1 MPSFRSSRRVQGLKD
16 SDYDHEIN
24 LVNHDDR
31 VASPSLEAP
40 GDGPRASTGS
50 RLLREEEPG
59 EENETNHDAENN
71 GSAEAGHDPAASREP
86 ETQPSSRQSQDK
98 KRRKVPVL
106 DPGAT
111 TRTGA
116 PSIEVEEPTP
126 HEAPMAVQQASRR
139 ERPSTAERESAI
151 DVLWENERGCICCGI
166 ALFSGKAL
174 GNLDPSPW
182 TNQFH
187 KTSPTTTKTAQVPDP
202 TWEWAW
208 PEWRVHREEG
218 VELDNVGWEYSFMFT
233 KKFSWHGPK
242 WWNSFVRRRAWVRK
256 RVKKKPEDVSE
267 DPHML
272 NSDYFT
278 VTPANH
284 SRSSSVAASRR
295 ESISKA
301 STQTSAPEEKSDIED
316 VWTLMA
322 VLRAARIDREKIEAV
337 ENYLAHANDNLEN
350 LQDEMH
356 DIMGIFVFQASRRL
370 LLSRLTQIYDEAL
383 TGAQNQQD
391 ESGDLEARKKHLA
404 AAIKHADEEV
414 KRLSYWSD
422 VKGLAENG
430 EAKHAVEEG
439 EGWNETWQGVDQ
451 SGPAHVNSGA
461 LPGSPK
467 K

>member
-1 MPSFRSSRRVQGLKD
+1 MPSFRSSRRVTGLKD
-16 SDYDHEIN
+16 SDYDHEIS
-24 LVNHDDR
+24 LVNHEDR
-31 VASPSLEAP
+31 AASTSPEAT
-40 GDGPRASTGS
+40 GDSIRASTGS
-50 RLLREEEPG
+50 QVLQDEDRD
-59 EENETNHDAENN
+59 ENTANRGTDRDVGADV
-71 GSAEAGHDPAASREP
+71 S
-86 ETQPSSRQSQDK
+86 SSRRSDEQELGHQSK
-98 KRRKVPVL
+98 
-106 DPGAT
+106 AT
-111 TRTGA
+111 KQSSTLPLKPQISTNIA
-116 PSIEVEEPTP
+116 PSIEIQEPTP
-126 HEAPMAVQQASRR
+126 HEPPVAIRNSSQRH
-139 ERPSTAERESAI
+139 RPATAERETAI

-187 KTSPTTTKTAQVPDP
+187 KTSPTTTRTAQVPDP
-202 TWEWAW
+202 AWEWAW
-208 PEWRVHREEG
+208 PDWRVHRQEG
-218 VELDNVGWEYSFMFT
+218 VEMDEYGWEYSFMFS

-256 RVKKKPEDVSE
+256 RVRKKPEDVPE

-284 SRSSSVAASRR
+284 SRASSVAGSRR
-295 ESISKA
+295 GSISKS
-301 STQTSAPEEKSDIED
+301 STQTSVADEKPNIED
-316 VWTLMA
+316 IWTLMA
-322 VLRAARIDREKIEAV
+322 ALRASRIDREKIEAV
-337 ENYLAHANDNLEN
+337 ENYLTHAKDNLEH

-370 LLSRLTQIYDEAL
+370 LLSRLTQIYEDAV
-383 TGAQNQQD
+383 AADRQQNGSD
-391 ESGDLEARKKHLA
+391 KAEERKKHLA

-430 EAKHAVEEG
+430 EVKHAVEEN
-439 EGWNETWQGVDQ
+439 EGWNESWQGVDQ
-451 SGPAHVNSGA
+451 SGPAHTNSRA

>member
-1 MPSFRSSRRVQGLKD
+1 MPSFRSSRRVTGLKD

-31 VASPSLEAP
+31 VASPSIETI
-40 GDGPRASTGS
+40 GGVTRASTRS
-50 RLLREEEPG
+50 RLIRDEDQQG
-59 EENETNHDAENN
+59 GHDANARAN
-71 GSAEAGHDPAASREP
+71 GATDCAAGHDASFHQQSIEREQNQQSKPAKPKGAP
-86 ETQPSSRQSQDK
+86 T
-98 KRRKVPVL
+98 L
-106 DPGAT
+106 DPRTTEAT
-111 TRTGA
+111 NA

-126 HEAPMAVQQASRR
+126 QEGPMPVRNGTHRA
-139 ERPSTAERESAI
+139 RPATAERETAV
-151 DVLWENERGCICCGI
+151 DVLWENERGCIACGI

-182 TNQFH
+182 QNQFH
-187 KTSPTTTKTAQVPDP
+187 KTSPTTIKTAQVPDP
-202 TWEWAW
+202 SWEWAW
-208 PEWRVHREEG
+208 PEWRVYRPEG
-218 VELDNVGWEYSFMFT
+218 VTMDEFGWEYSFMFS

-242 WWNSFVRRRAWVRK
+242 WWNSFVRRRCWIRK
-256 RVKKKPEDVSE
+256 RIKKKPENISD

-284 SRSSSVAASRR
+284 SRSSSVAGSRR
-295 ESISKA
+295 GSIGKTSM
-301 STQTSAPEEKSDIED
+301 QTSVMEEKPDIED
-316 VWTLMA
+316 VRTLMA
-322 VLRAARIDREKIEAV
+322 VLRASRIDREKIEAV
-337 ENYLAHANDNLEN
+337 ENYLAHAKDNLEH

-370 LLSRLTQIYDEAL
+370 LLSRLTQIYDDAV
-383 TGAQNQQD
+383 AADRKQD
-391 ESGDLEARKKHLA
+391 DGNGKAKERKEHLA

-430 EAKHAVEEG
+430 EAKHAVAEN
-439 EGWNETWQGVDQ
+439 EGWNDSWQGVDQ

-461 LPGSPK
+461 LPGSPGK
-467 K
+467 

>member
-1 MPSFRSSRRVQGLKD
+1 MPSFRSSRRVTGLKD

-31 VASPSLEAP
+31 VASPSIETIGGAT
-40 GDGPRASTGS
+40 RASTGS
-50 RLLREEEPG
+50 QLLRDEDQEG
-59 EENETNHDAENN
+59 RHGANADAN
-71 GSAEAGHDPAASREP
+71 GDTDRNAGHDAG
-86 ETQPSSRQSQDK
+86 SSRQSVEQEQNQQPK
-98 KRRKVPVL
+98 PAKRQSALTLEPQTTT
-106 DPGAT
+106 AT
-111 TRTGA
+111 TA
-116 PSIEVEEPTP
+116 PSIEVEEPVP
-126 HEAPMAVQQASRR
+126 QD
-139 ERPSTAERESAI
+139 ESH
-151 DVLWENERGCICCGI
+151 DDED
-166 ALFSGKAL
+166 SSSP
-174 GNLDPSPW
+174 DPS
-182 TNQFH
+182 
-187 KTSPTTTKTAQVPDP
+187 
-202 TWEWAW
+202 WEWAW
-208 PEWRVHREEG
+208 PEWRVHRPEG
-218 VELDNVGWEYSFMFT
+218 VATDEFGWEYSFMFS

-242 WWNSFVRRRAWVRK
+242 WWNSFVRRRCWVRK
-256 RVKKKPEDVSE
+256 RIKKKPEDISD

-284 SRSSSVAASRR
+284 SRSSSVAGSRR
-295 ESISKA
+295 GSISKT
-301 STQTSAPEEKSDIED
+301 SIQTSVAEEKPDIED

-322 VLRAARIDREKIEAV
+322 VLRASRIDREKIEAV
-337 ENYLAHANDNLEN
+337 ENYLAHAKDNLEH

-370 LLSRLTQIYDEAL
+370 LLSRLTQIYDDAV
-383 TGAQNQQD
+383 AAD
-391 ESGDLEARKKHLA
+391 EQEGDQGKAKERKEHLA

-430 EAKHAVEEG
+430 EAKHAVAEN
-439 EGWNETWQGVDQ
+439 EGWNESWQGVDQ